1 MDLKSA
7 IEMRI
12 LQKMGE
18 RKLQELQNPKKFNI
32 TFHVILTS
40 LLSSAVQITKII
52 SNTFKMKIK
61 IVNSDELV
69 SEGIKLKWYD
79 RLNQFTSESS
89 VFIVDHEPYPT
100 NIIRWNFNCS

>member
-40 LLSSAVQITKII
+40 LLSSAVQIAKII

-61 IVNSDELV
+61 IVNRAL
-69 SEGIKLKWYD
+69 
-79 RLNQFTSESS
+79 
-89 VFIVDHEPYPT
+89 
-100 NIIRWNFNCS
+100 

>member
-1 MDLKSA
+1 
-7 IEMRI
+7 
-12 LQKMGE
+12 MGE
-18 RKLQELQNPKKFNI
+18 KEI
-32 TFHVILTS
+32 TRTAKSKEVQHYISRHPTS
-40 LLSSAVQITKII
+40 LLSSAVQIAKII

-79 RLNQFTSESS
+79 RLNQFTSKSS